1 MRQLAL
7 ILTLMASGLC
17 YAQYSNHQLY
27 QAYLD
32 RNMAIWEQYIVSTKW
47 DSLSTEEQKQL
58 LNYEYGFSA
67 YMVGQNVDKAR
78 NFIDSYE
85 HHLEDLKGHL
95 SEARYYAYLSS
106 VYTYKLALDKGRFMS
121 YGKKLFDSIERAMKL
136 DSKDALVLSM
146 KGNVE
151 FYSPFGN
158 KKKALEYFQK
168 ADSLYAVSAIEY
180 EQWNRRAVEMNIQ
193 QCIEKLSK

>member
-1 MRQLAL
+1 
-7 ILTLMASGLC
+7 
-17 YAQYSNHQLY
+17 
-27 QAYLD
+27 
-32 RNMAIWEQYIVSTKW
+32 MAIWEQYIVSTKW

-193 QCIEKLSK
+193 QCIEKLNK